1 MDKTKQIEEHLVE
14 VMKILDIPITD
25 SNKDTPHRVA
35 KMWVDELF
43 QYRNNLNIGLLHDK
57 MKVFPNDY
65 TDNEVIIVK
74 DIPFSSTCEHHW
86 LPFSG
91 ICTVGYV
98 PDKDIIGL
106 SKIPRVVKYF
116 SKQPQLQEKFTQDIG
131 IYLLGVLHPKAIFV
145 EVESKHLCVMCRGA
159 ESDCTTRTYYKNY
172 NSGKIKHEEFISL
185 YKDFKDR
192 I

>member
-1 MDKTKQIEEHLVE
+1 MDKIKQIEEHISE
-14 VMKILDIPITD
+14 VMKILDIPITE

-43 QYRNNLNIGLLHDK
+43 QYRNNLNIGMLHDK

-65 TDNEVIIVK
+65 TDNEVIIIK

-91 ICTVGYV
+91 TCTVGYV

-116 SKQPQLQEKFTQDIG
+116 SKQPQLQEQLTQDIG
-131 IYLLGVLHPKAIFV
+131 VYLLGILHPKALFV
-145 EVESKHLCVMCRGA
+145 EVEAKHQCVMCRGA

-172 NSGKIKHEEFISL
+172 NAGKITRDEFNSF